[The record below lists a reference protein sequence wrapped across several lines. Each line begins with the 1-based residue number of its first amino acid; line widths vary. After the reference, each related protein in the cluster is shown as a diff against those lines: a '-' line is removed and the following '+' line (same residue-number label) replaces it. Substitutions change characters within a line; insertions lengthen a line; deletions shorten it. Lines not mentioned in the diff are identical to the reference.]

1 MLQVIAL
8 MILAILVVVANP
20 IADTEMYDTLP
31 ITPAEK
37 SKGSCR
43 LVIDQS
49 MKRIRDHCAQED
61 IPHVMDIPTSS
72 PLLPYPRIM
81 DPTHPPKVQNPIGRP
96 AYHPTTKPHPV
107 YNQTSTKP
115 PAQYNPIGTTRPP
128 AMIATAQPPIM
139 VTDMPAVYNPI
150 GTTRPP
156 AMIATAQPPTMV
168 TDMPAVY
175 NPIGTTQPP
184 TMAAGSNPAVSFQNM

>member
-1 MLQVIAL
+1 MLHVIAL
-8 MILAILVVVANP
+8 IILAVLVIVASP
-20 IADTEMYDTLP
+20 ISDTEMYDTLP

-81 DPTHPPKVQNPIGRP
+81 DPTHPPTVHNPIGRP

-107 YNQTSTKP
+107 YNQTT
-115 PAQYNPIGTTRPP
+115 NRPP
-128 AMIATAQPPIM
+128 NMA
-139 VTDMPAVYNPI
+139 TDMPAVYNPI

-156 AMIATAQPPTMV
+156 AMIATTQPPGMV
-168 TDMPAVY
+168 TY
-175 NPIGTTQPP
+175 NPIGTTMPPSIDMVTTQPP
-184 TMAAGSNPAVSFQNM
+184 TMAAGSPQVSFTDTM